1 MDFRQLEAFVAV
13 VELASFS
20 KAGEKLFLTQ
30 PTISSHIHSLEKEL
44 DQPLLI
50 RNNKSVYAN
59 EAGHRLFD
67 YAVRMLHLREEAISA
82 LLQNEMDSGSINI
95 AASTI
100 PAKYVLPRLISGFR
114 QKHPKISFSVSRCD
128 AEGICQKILSDEV
141 NLGFSATLIDSVHC
155 YNYPIAVDELVV
167 IAPNTEYYRNLGKE
181 GFPMEALYT
190 EPFLCRQLG
199 SDTRYELENYLPKSP
214 NWHHL
219 NIVAE
224 IGDTEM
230 LLRSVEEG
238 MGIAAVSKY
247 AAEDFS
253 RFNRVLSFPLEGQ
266 SAARKLYMVRRKKAR
281 LSQFERSFIDY
292 VLEHVEDLV

>member
-253 RFNRVLSFPLEGQ
+253 RFNRVLSFPLEGP